1 MTLNF
6 FAKSINR
13 TTRASLLAVL
23 LVLAACTAGP
33 PVQEMS
39 DARQAISVAREAGAS
54 EQAPDELRQAENFLD
69 SALRN
74 LTHKEYKLAR
84 QDAVEA
90 KNKALAALQ
99 RTELESP
106 EVPRP

>member
-1 MTLNF
+1 ML
-6 FAKSINR
+6 KSRLTIFPK
-13 TTRASLLAVL
+13 AVL
-23 LVLAACTAGP
+23 LLAALLVAACQTA